1 MTNYQLQI
9 KSFVFGPFETNC
21 YVVTINDQ
29 SPGASS
35 RRNGKSGLRLEGLSP
50 MVLLIDPACAYES
63 EQQQLLTYIENQK
76 SKIKNLQL
84 SIVATHGHLDHLW
97 GAAWACAKWNTPVLM
112 HEADIPMAK
121 AMQQQYDLFGIRAKA
136 QPFPIEDIKSK
147 IINHKFEKIVPFKG
161 KEITNDKLPMTNVSI
176 LSTPGHT
183 PGSICLYFNT
193 PSSSHLSP
201 FILSGDTLFHM
212 GYGRTDL
219 PGGNFSQLINSLDL
233 LFSLP
238 PETVVYPG
246 HGEPTTIAAEARWSS
261 APLILS

>member
-21 YVVTINDQ
+21 YVVFDEQQI
-29 SPGASS
+29 
-35 RRNGKSGLRLEGLSP
+35 
-50 MVLLIDPACAYES
+50 LLVDPACSNES

-76 SKIKNLQL
+76 SPITNHQL
-84 SIVATHGHLDHLW
+84 PITIVATHGHLDHLW
-97 GAAWACAKWNTPVLM
+97 GAAWACEKWNTPVLM

-147 IINHKFEKIVPFKG
+147 IKNHKFEKIVPFKG

-201 FILSGDTLFHM
+201 FILSGDTLFKM

-219 PGGNFSQLINSLDL
+219 PGGNFSQLIDSLDR
-233 LFSLP
+233 LFALP
-238 PETVVYPG
+238 SDVQVFPG
-246 HGEPTTIAAEARWSS
+246 HGEPTTIGAEARWIVRERGMEEVNANRNIEGRS
-261 APLILS
+261 